1 MNYLLGLFLSIAGVL
16 VLLNNKRLS
25 TRLGNFYASR
35 FSATF
40 GRLAHF
46 LGWDNSNKPFNV
58 FLYRAV
64 VVFFGL
70 FLLIMAFHS
79 FFGPIYLGS
88 AAPRMDTLLQVQN

>member
-1 MNYLLGLFLSIAGVL
+1 MNYLLGILLSIAGAV

-25 TRLGNFYASR
+25 IQLGKFYANR

-46 LGWDNSNKPFNV
+46 LGWDSPNKPFNV

-64 VVFFGL
+64 VVLFGL
-70 FLLIMAFHS
+70 FFLIIAFNS
-79 FFGPIYLGS
+79 FFGTIYLGS
-88 AAPRMDTLLQVQN
+88 AAPHMDTLLQVQN

>member
-1 MNYLLGLFLSIAGVL
+1 MNYLLGVLCLIAGAL
-16 VLLNNKRLS
+16 VLLNSKRLS
-25 TRLGNFYASR
+25 TRLGKFYANR

-46 LGWDNSNKPFNV
+46 LGWDSPNKPFNV

-79 FFGPIYLGS
+79 FFGTIYLGS
-88 AAPRMDTLLQVQN
+88 AAPHMDTLLQVQN